1 MPRTDITGR
10 NCRWSALNPSIYFA
24 KIDVDALP
32 ELSQEYGI
40 RAMPTF
46 MIFKN
51 GEKVDEFIGANP
63 NPLEQLIAKY
73 KPEEKAEEKA
83 EEKTEETAA

>member
-1 MPRTDITGR
+1 MLTSLCAQ
-10 NCRWSALNPSIYFA
+10 CRWALENPSIHFA
-24 KIDVDALP
+24 KVDVDDLP

-51 GEKVDEFIGANP
+51 GDKVDEFVGANP
-63 NPLEQLIAKY
+63 GPLLQLISKH
-73 KPEEKAEEKA
+73 KPEEKAEEAAA
-83 EEKTEETAA
+83 E